1 MADRAVLDCG
11 DLAPDQASCDIR
23 LRKRL
28 TENELSYFSLLC
40 HDGCAHQST
49 RHNVWTKIT
58 RAKYQRAGQ
67 RYASDLTDAEWAVIE
82 PHLPAPKPLGRPR
95 RTDLRA
101 VVDAIL

>member
-1 MADRAVLDCG
+1 
-11 DLAPDQASCDIR
+11 
-23 LRKRL
+23 
-28 TENELSYFSLLC
+28 
-40 HDGCAHQST
+40 
-49 RHNVWTKIT
+49 VWTKIT
-58 RAKYQRAGQ
+58 RAKYERAGQ